1 MSPSV
6 VAAAPRAI
14 LWLPENSL
22 EFRGHST
29 RQSCCSSPWVATGG
43 SSPSLCTLLQRGTF
57 SLDRGAVGTH
67 ELTQASLQSPQSRAA
82 PPGVVLGRQE
92 RGPHRNPAASNPR
105 GEQTQKGLSF
115 GLPQSQTK
123 GSHTSGTR
131 RFPGWLR
138 AQLHVVPGCPLMPLM
153 PPSLSWLCPKRA
165 PPELPPRETPS
176 DVGAKAINCT
186 QPSLELEIH
195 QLAFNS

>member
-6 VAAAPRAI
+6 VAVAPRAI

-22 EFRGHST
+22 EFPGHST
-29 RQSCCSSPWVATGG
+29 RQSCCSSPWVAIGG

-82 PPGVVLGRQE
+82 PQE
-92 RGPHRNPAASNPR
+92 RFWGARSGVHTATQLRPTPVGSNP
-105 GEQTQKGLSF
+105 KGAELWAAPKPNQRIPHVGNAPISGLASCAAACGPWLSPHAPHATLPVLA
-115 GLPQSQTK
+115 LPQMS
-123 GSHTSGTR
+123 
-131 RFPGWLR
+131 
-138 AQLHVVPGCPLMPLM
+138 
-153 PPSLSWLCPKRA
+153 